1 MGIFYETKRE
11 GKTETS
17 RRIFTIGSF
26 PSHQQMQNNPIRGNR
41 LSNSSFP
48 QWILFRDT
56 QIVLINNNC
65 FYGVWDS
72 SDQKFKSC
80 QIFCVL
86 KLIVEMMN
94 KKDSFVCF
102 NFNFLLNILKMKWN
116 PGKISGKNIIT

>member
-1 MGIFYETKRE
+1 M
-11 GKTETS
+11 
-17 RRIFTIGSF
+17 
-26 PSHQQMQNNPIRGNR
+26 
-41 LSNSSFP
+41 
-48 QWILFRDT
+48 

-65 FYGVWDS
+65 FYGVS
-72 SDQKFKSC
+72 YQKFKSC

-94 KKDSFVCF
+94 KEDFFVCF